1 MAVHLQGRRPVARH
15 RGGPR
20 PGDPPR
26 PSSDPGAAGPS
37 GGRRPGQPARPDRHR
52 GRPAA
57 APRARRAGAGARPGP
72 GGGARRRRRRQ
83 PAGGRGRGRARGG
96 GGGLR
101 AAPADPDRRRPRA
114 DRRRLEAA
122 RPSPARPRR
131 RRGGDHV
138 TSTPTTGTSRRH
150 GIAVKLVGG
159 FLLLTAVTVAVAIYG
174 LSRLGV
180 IQGRAAELVGHDL
193 PRVERADQ
201 ARSRVLEA
209 HAALRNLLDGSGAER
224 ARLEARVDA
233 AGGSVDQALRGLRT
247 EAMSDQEV
255 AALQEVEQAW
265 ASYTDALGQ
274 VRSARASDRRATTAA
289 ARRADGAAAAKTY
302 RNSRNATALLLVA
315 AVALAVC
322 LALWLVRALTRPLQ
336 RAQDLLRRVAGGDL
350 SQHVEVSSRDE
361 VGRMTAAL
369 NQTVERMRGAIGTI
383 TESSRGL
390 AGAAER
396 MRLVS
401 QQVSATAEETS
412 AQAATASAA
421 ADQVSTSIQTV
432 ASGAE
437 EMGTSITEIAKS
449 ANEAAEVATAA
460 VRMAG
465 DTNRTITKLGTS
477 SQEITEVVRA
487 ITAIAEQTNLLAL
500 NATIEAA
507 RAGDAG
513 RGFAVVAG
521 EVKELAKQTAQATE
535 DIIGRSGTIQV
546 DSQEAVGA
554 IAEIGRA
561 SCRERV

>member
-52 GRPAA
+52 GRPAT

-159 FLLLTAVTVAVAIYG
+159 FLLLTAVTVAVGIYG

-224 ARLEARVDA
+224 ARLEARV
-233 AGGSVDQALRGLRT
+233 
-247 EAMSDQEV
+247 EV

-289 ARRADGAAAAKTY
+289 ARRAEGAADQTIVAIGRLDDLAIGEMRQDGAAAAKTY

-477 SQEITEVVRA
+477 S
-487 ITAIAEQTNLLAL
+487 
-500 NATIEAA
+500 
-507 RAGDAG
+507 
-513 RGFAVVAG
+513 
-521 EVKELAKQTAQATE
+521 
-535 DIIGRSGTIQV
+535 
-546 DSQEAVGA
+546 
-554 IAEIGRA
+554 
-561 SCRERV
+561 

>member
-159 FLLLTAVTVAVAIYG
+159 FLLLTAVTVAVGIYG

-180 IQGRAAELVGHDL
+180 IQGRA
-193 PRVERADQ
+193 
-201 ARSRVLEA
+201 
-209 HAALRNLLDGSGAER
+209 AALRNLLDGSGAER

-265 ASYTDALGQ
+265 ASYTDALGR

-289 ARRADGAAAAKTY
+289 ARRAEGAADQTIVAIGRLDDLAIGEMRQDGAAAAKTY

-350 SQHVEVSSRDE
+350 SQHVEVGSRDE

-477 SQEITEVVRA
+477 S
-487 ITAIAEQTNLLAL
+487 
-500 NATIEAA
+500 
-507 RAGDAG
+507 
-513 RGFAVVAG
+513 
-521 EVKELAKQTAQATE
+521 
-535 DIIGRSGTIQV
+535 
-546 DSQEAVGA
+546 
-554 IAEIGRA
+554 
-561 SCRERV
+561 

>member
-1 MAVHLQGRRPVARH
+1 
-15 RGGPR
+15 
-20 PGDPPR
+20 
-26 PSSDPGAAGPS
+26 
-37 GGRRPGQPARPDRHR
+37 
-52 GRPAA
+52 
-57 APRARRAGAGARPGP
+57 
-72 GGGARRRRRRQ
+72 
-83 PAGGRGRGRARGG
+83 
-96 GGGLR
+96 
-101 AAPADPDRRRPRA
+101 
-114 DRRRLEAA
+114 
-122 RPSPARPRR
+122 
-131 RRGGDHV
+131 V

-159 FLLLTAVTVAVAIYG
+159 FLLLTAVTVAVGIYG

-265 ASYTDALGQ
+265 ASYTDALGR

-289 ARRADGAAAAKTY
+289 ARRAEDAADQTIVAIGRLDDLAIGEMRQDGAAAAKTY

-507 RAGDAG
+507 RAGEAG

-554 IAEIGRA
+554 IAEIAKIIDQIAATQTTIASAVEEQTVTTNEIGRSVSEVA
-561 SCRERV
+561 TGSSEIARNVSGVAEAAKDTTRYAVDTQQAAQDMARISSELTELVGHFRI